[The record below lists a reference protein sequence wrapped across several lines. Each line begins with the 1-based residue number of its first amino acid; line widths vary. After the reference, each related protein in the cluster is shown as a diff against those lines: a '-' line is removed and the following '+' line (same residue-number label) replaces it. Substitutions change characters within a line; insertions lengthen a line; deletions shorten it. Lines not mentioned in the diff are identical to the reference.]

1 MGIFLSPAPLHEYE
15 YLSIMDSYFWF
26 LKMQDFIPAFCL

>member
-15 YLSIMDSYFWF
+15 YLSIMDSCFWF
-26 LKMQDFIPAFCL
+26 LKIQDFKPAFCL